1 MNTLNFLKETIED
14 IRPGLT
20 LGSNNPSI
28 TFIDLKVFEYE
39 KLRHEV
45 FKKYGVLLRINHL
58 FECVGLVDLA
68 RKIEVLPKA
77 DIYTNE

>member
-14 IRPGLT
+14 IRPEFT
-20 LGSNNPSI
+20 LGSNNPRI
-28 TFIDLKVFEYE
+28 TFIDLKIHEYE

-45 FKKYGVLLRINHL
+45 FKKYGKLLRINHL

-68 RKIEVLPKA
+68 RKIEVLPKH
-77 DIYTNE
+77 DVYSNE